1 MPSNPDWLE
10 DTFEEEEEL
19 GPMPIQGGTAD
30 EEERMNAPVD
40 EVEYAFQV

>member
-1 MPSNPDWLE
+1 MPANADWLE
-10 DTFEEEEEL
+10 ETIEDEEEL
-19 GPMPIQGGTAD
+19 GPMPIQGDTAD